1 MKHWLSFVTGA
12 FVGISILSV
21 IYAAA
26 NQPHGES
33 ITVQPAPTA
42 APLVIQVAGEVQQP
56 GIYTLPHGTRVQ
68 DAVQAAG
75 GFTTEA
81 NQSGVNLAARLRD
94 GVKVVI
100 PGNFGSSAASEE
112 ESTPEAAEV
121 NFPIDLNTATLEEL
135 DQLPGIGPSRA
146 QDILD
151 YREQQGGFSRVDE
164 IKEVPGIGDT
174 TYERMKDLIFVDHLP

>member
-26 NQPHGES
+26 NQPRGEV
-33 ITVQPAPTA
+33 INILPAPTA
-42 APLVIQVAGEVQQP
+42 APLMIQVAGEVQQP
-56 GIYTLPHGTRVQ
+56 GIYTLPRGARVQ

-94 GVKVVI
+94 GEKVLI
-100 PGNFGSSAASEE
+100 PGKTATRSESADESS
-112 ESTPEAAEV
+112 PETVVV

-146 QDILD
+146 QDILN
-151 YREQQGGFSRVDE
+151 YREQHNGFSQVEE
-164 IKEVPGIGDT
+164 IKDVPGIGDT
-174 TYERMKDLIFVDHLP
+174 TYERMKDLIYVENLP